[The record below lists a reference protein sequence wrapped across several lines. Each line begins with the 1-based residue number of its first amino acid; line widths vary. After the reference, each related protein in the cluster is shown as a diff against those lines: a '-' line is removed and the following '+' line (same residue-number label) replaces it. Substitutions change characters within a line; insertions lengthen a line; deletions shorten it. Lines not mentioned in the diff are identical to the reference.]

1 MEVLS
6 SAGGL
11 QVLPGDWWST
21 WDVIISLH
29 ETSPGSFSTPFLSFL
44 PRSQH
49 LSLSFC
55 LSYLL
60 SWFSKLSSSS
70 HSISPSCP
78 LQPTPSCFFFASSH
92 FAATV
97 PHFLTSQFF
106 NLLLSFMLSII
117 VWVCCHHLVLI
128 PFCLHQV
135 YFLCSLQL
143 EPETDVK
150 PLSKCCS
157 VLMNEAVFYCIQVF
171 WVLIHIFID
180 TFSYFI
186 HQVTTEEYNFLI
198 IAVKNTIRCRDS
210 GRIVHFICSFIQL
223 CFRYNVVQRWV
234 M

>member
-1 MEVLS
+1 MF
-6 SAGGL
+6 
-11 QVLPGDWWST
+11 PST
-21 WDVIISLH
+21 NSL
-29 ETSPGSFSTPFLSFL
+29 
-44 PRSQH
+44 
-49 LSLSFC
+49 
-55 LSYLL
+55 
-60 SWFSKLSSSS
+60 
-70 HSISPSCP
+70 
-78 LQPTPSCFFFASSH
+78 FFFASSH

-128 PFCLHQV
+128 TFCLHQV

-143 EPETDVK
+143 ELETDVK

-223 CFRYNVVQRWV
+223 CFRYNVVQR
-234 M
+234 

>member
-1 MEVLS
+1 MF
-6 SAGGL
+6 
-11 QVLPGDWWST
+11 PST
-21 WDVIISLH
+21 NSL
-29 ETSPGSFSTPFLSFL
+29 
-44 PRSQH
+44 
-49 LSLSFC
+49 
-55 LSYLL
+55 
-60 SWFSKLSSSS
+60 
-70 HSISPSCP
+70 
-78 LQPTPSCFFFASSH
+78 FFFASSH

-143 EPETDVK
+143 ELETDVK

-180 TFSYFI
+180 TFSYFLLFSPGNHRRI
-186 HQVTTEEYNFLI
+186 SLFDNSSKKYNSMS
-198 IAVKNTIRCRDS
+198 R
-210 GRIVHFICSFIQL
+210 
-223 CFRYNVVQRWV
+223 FRKNVVQRWI